1 MRSPL
6 TVAAAALAL
15 AVVAAPTP
23 GAQAPADADAGRR
36 LAQAKRLLDK
46 APLID
51 GHNDIPWRM
60 REQKPRYDFDVFDLR
75 QPRPA
80 PFHTDIPRL
89 HAGGLGGQF
98 WSVYVPGTL
107 QGEAAVTATLEQID
121 AVQEML
127 RRYPDTFEAARTAAD
142 VERIT
147 KAGRIASMMGMEGG
161 HSIDRSLA
169 ALRQFSRMGVG
180 YMTLTHNVTL
190 PWADAAMDAPKNGGL
205 TRFGEEVV
213 HEMNRLGM
221 LVDLSHTSPDTMKDA
236 LRVTEAPVI
245 FSHSSAR
252 AICDVPRNVPDDVLV
267 EVGKNGGVVMV
278 SFVVGFT
285 TPEGAPQYLKRQAEQ
300 TRLKGLPESTPAAV
314 TAAMDA
320 WDKANPGPKATLSQ
334 VADHIDHIRKVAGID
349 HIGVGGDFDGMDTVI
364 DGLEDVSKYPAL
376 FAELLKRGYS
386 DEDVQKIAGRNVLRV
401 MRTAE
406 QVALKLQK
414 SRGPSKATIEMLDG
428 KAGPGAPAATK

>member
-1 MRSPL
+1 MRSPF

-15 AVVAAPTP
+15 AVIAAPVP
-23 GAQAPADADAGRR
+23 RAQAPADADAGRR
-36 LAQAKRLLDK
+36 LAQARRLLDK

-89 HAGGLGGQF
+89 RAGALGGQF

-107 QGEAAVTATLEQID
+107 QGDAAVTATLEQID

-142 VERIT
+142 VERIA

-169 ALRQFSRMGVG
+169 ALRQFARMGVA

-205 TRFGEEVV
+205 TKFGEEVV

-221 LVDLSHTSPDTMKDA
+221 LVDLSHTSPDTMRDA

-252 AICDVPRNVPDDVLV
+252 AICDVPRNVPDDVLA
-267 EVGKNGGVVMV
+267 EVRKNGGVVMV
-278 SFVVGFT
+278 SFVTGFT
-285 TPEGAPQYLKRQAEQ
+285 SPEGGAYFRKRQAEQ
-300 TRLKGLPESTPAAV
+300 ARLKAKPEANAAAV
-314 TAAMDA
+314 DAAMEA
-320 WDKANPGPKATLSQ
+320 WGKANPGPKATLSQ

-349 HIGVGGDFDGMDTVI
+349 HIGIGGDFDGMDTVI
-364 DGLEDVSKYPAL
+364 EGLEDVSKYPAL

-401 MRTAE
+401 MRAAE
-406 QVALKLQK
+406 QVAAKLQK
-414 SRGPSKATIEMLDG
+414 TRGPSKATIEMLDG
-428 KAGPGAPAATK
+428 TPGPGAAAATK

>member
-6 TVAAAALAL
+6 SIAAGALAL
-15 AVVAAPTP
+15 AVLAAPAPRAQTP
-23 GAQAPADADAGRR
+23 DNSDAARR
-36 LAQAKRLLDK
+36 LAHAKRLVER

-75 QPRPA
+75 QPRPT
-80 PFHTDIPRL
+80 FHTDIARL
-89 HAGGLGGQF
+89 RAGGLGGQF

-169 ALRQFSRMGVG
+169 ALRQFSRLGVG

-190 PWADAAMDAPKNGGL
+190 PWADAALDVAKNGGL
-205 TRFGEEVV
+205 TTFGEEVV

-221 LVDLSHTSPDTMKDA
+221 LVDLSHVSPDTMRDA

-252 AICDVPRNVPDDVLV
+252 AICDVPRNVPDDVLA
-267 EVGKNGGVVMV
+267 EVKKNGGVVMV
-278 SFVVGFT
+278 SFVTGFT
-285 TPEGAPQYLKRQAEQ
+285 SPEGGPYYLKRVAERA
-300 TRLKGLPESTPAAV
+300 RLRAKPEANAAAV
-314 TAAMDA
+314 DAAMEA
-320 WDKANPGPKATLSQ
+320 WDKANPGPKSTLSQ
-334 VADHIDHIRKVAGID
+334 VADHIDHIRKVAGVD
-349 HIGVGGDFDGMDTVI
+349 HIGIGGDFDGMDTVI
-364 DGLEDVSKYPAL
+364 EGLEDVSKYPAL
-376 FAELLKRGYS
+376 FAELLRRGYS
-386 DEDVQKIAGRNVLRV
+386 DEEVQKIAGRNVLRV
-401 MRTAE
+401 MRGAE
-406 QVALKLQK
+406 AVALRLQK
-414 SRGPSKATIEMLDG
+414 AHGPSKATIEALDG
-428 KAGPGAPAATK
+428 AKK

>member
-161 HSIDRSLA
+161 HAIDRSLA
-169 ALRQFSRMGVG
+169 ALIAAAVDSGSALSRVCSAFLLRKNAPPSGEVKP
-180 YMTLTHNVTL
+180 LTKLTITTPPFLGASIAASAQGSVTL
-190 PWADAAMDAPKNGGL
+190 W
-205 TRFGEEVV
+205 V
-213 HEMNRLGM
+213 
-221 LVDLSHTSPDTMKDA
+221 S
-236 LRVTEAPVI
+236 
-245 FSHSSAR
+245 
-252 AICDVPRNVPDDVLV
+252 
-267 EVGKNGGVVMV
+267 VM
-278 SFVVGFT
+278 
-285 TPEGAPQYLKRQAEQ
+285 
-300 TRLKGLPESTPAAV
+300 
-314 TAAMDA
+314 
-320 WDKANPGPKATLSQ
+320 
-334 VADHIDHIRKVAGID
+334 
-349 HIGVGGDFDGMDTVI
+349 
-364 DGLEDVSKYPAL
+364 
-376 FAELLKRGYS
+376 
-386 DEDVQKIAGRNVLRV
+386 
-401 MRTAE
+401 
-406 QVALKLQK
+406 
-414 SRGPSKATIEMLDG
+414 
-428 KAGPGAPAATK
+428 

>member
-15 AVVAAPTP
+15 AVVAAPRP
-23 GAQAPADADAGRR
+23 GAQAPADAGRR

-285 TPEGAPQYLKRQAEQ
+285 TPEGAPQYLKRQAEL

-334 VADHIDHIRKVAGID
+334 VADHIDHIRKVAGVD

-364 DGLEDVSKYPAL
+364 EGLEDVSKYPAL